1 MRMDETAVEFQ
12 PMRIAIVHYSA
23 PPVIGG
29 VERIIAEQARA
40 LTARGHEVMIVC
52 GNADAQVSGVKI
64 AIAAEL
70 SQQPCAPLST
80 VLSGHDTIIVH
91 NLFTM
96 PFNLSATRQL
106 RQLAVEWNKVHWI
119 NWVHDIAA
127 INPAYAHL
135 PWDDGDH
142 TMLRQPAPNCTHI
155 AVSELRRRQY
165 LDLLRLPDSACAVVP
180 NGIDVTSIL
189 QLTPRI
195 ESLADELHLWDRD
208 YVLLHPARVLRRKNI
223 ELTLR
228 ITHALREPGLD
239 VVCLITGA
247 PDPHNADGVAY
258 ASELRA
264 LMNELH
270 LSDSARFLGE
280 AGALDD
286 DDVRSLYTLAD
297 ALVFPSTSEG
307 FGLPILEAALHG
319 VPVFC
324 SDIAAHREVG
334 QSVATFFDLD
344 ESPALIAAR
353 VMEHPRVTDRYV
365 RRHLIAGSLNWPR
378 LIEQQVEPL
387 LKLR

>member
-1 MRMDETAVEFQ
+1 
-12 PMRIAIVHYSA
+12 MRIAIVHYSA

-40 LTARGHEVMIVC
+40 LAARGHEVTIVC
-52 GNADAQVSGVKI
+52 GNEDASVPGVSTM
-64 AIAAEL
+64 IAAEL
-70 SQQPCAPLST
+70 SRQPCAPLST
-80 VLSGHDTIIVH
+80 VLGGHETIIVH

-96 PFNLSATRQL
+96 PFNLAATRQL
-106 RQLAVEWNKVHWI
+106 RQLAVEWNTVHWI
-119 NWVHDIAA
+119 NWVHDVAA

-135 PWDDGDH
+135 PWDNPDH

-180 NGIDVTSIL
+180 NGIDVSSIL

-195 ESLADELHLWDRD
+195 ASLADDLHLWDRD

-239 VVCLITGA
+239 VACLITGA
-247 PDPHNADGVAY
+247 PDPHNASGIAY
-258 ASELRA
+258 ADELRT
-264 LMNELH
+264 LIDELD

-280 AGALDD
+280 DGALSD
-286 DDVRSLYTLAD
+286 DDVRSLYALAD

-307 FGLPILEAALHG
+307 FGLPILEAALHS

-344 ESPALIAAR
+344 ESPALIATR
-353 VMEHPRVTDRYV
+353 VMEHPRVTERYV